1 MAGYQLNE
9 PNDSIEIRTKCENS
23 KTLQEVPEAERL
35 RLRRY
40 SLDDE
45 RALYEMFADPY
56 ARTFYPK
63 MADPNNVRAWIEWNL
78 RNYDELGFG
87 LWAVELK
94 VSGEFIGDCGLTYQ
108 DVEGGTELEIGYHV
122 IWRERAKGYATE
134 AARACLDFGFSHAPC
149 ESICSIVRPSNIA
162 SCAVAA
168 HIHTARRD
176 FMKGGSPAILYYTKR
191 VDWQDWRMDP

>member
-1 MAGYQLNE
+1 M
-9 PNDSIEIRTKCENS
+9 
-23 KTLQEVPEAERL
+23 LQEAPEAERV
-35 RLRRY
+35 RLRPY

-45 RALYEMFADPY
+45 RALYEVFTDPY
-56 ARTFYPK
+56 ARTFYPE
-63 MADPNNVRAWIEWNL
+63 MADPNKVRAWIEWNL

-108 DVEGGTELEIGYHV
+108 DVEGGRELEVGYHV
-122 IWRERAKGYATE
+122 IQRERGKGYATE
-134 AARACLDFGFSHAPC
+134 AARACLDFGFSHTPC

-168 HIHTARRD
+168 RIHTARRET
-176 FMKGGSPAILYYTKR
+176 MKDGSPAVLYYTTR
-191 VDWQDWRMDP
+191 LHWQAWQMDS